1 MSYPIP
7 EVPDTSDTP
16 KQHAFIKIQS
26 SVPCPTCYA
35 QAGYFCETKRGT
47 QSNAPHCSRSQVY
60 FQLIRKKKP
69 DGSQE
74 AENLP
79 WLRYTNL

>member
-1 MSYPIP
+1 MSYP
-7 EVPDTSDTP
+7 VPIQVLPAPKNTP
-16 KQHAFIKIQS
+16 KQHAFITIQLT
-26 SVPCPTCYA
+26 VPCPTCYA

-69 DGSQE
+69 DASQE
-74 AENLP
+74 
-79 WLRYTNL
+79 TTCI